1 MATPWPQQPAWPTPF
16 REHATRLS
24 TYLQDALACID
35 RTQSQPVPADLVK
48 VIIHGTLTFILKV
61 QHAPDLSTVCDALS
75 VLQTEAKAS
84 TENAVRM
91 LNAVKQELKTEIKN
105 TADTVHTIATTVQQ
119 NMRNGEEARTAA
131 KEAVEV
137 GKANLQMA
145 RQIKNAGPQTG
156 GALSY
161 AAMATRGAPLA
172 STANTQV
179 PRMAPMQTQRE
190 VVVTIRDPT
199 TVLSLRAMNPR
210 NLNAHVER
218 AIAQSG
224 NENIDSIKVL
234 SSNQLRSGDL
244 SIRTATSKEVEALK
258 QFADDWVHRIGNRAT
273 LRITTYG
280 IIAHGMRTSTIDME
294 RFEETR
300 DQLLLDNKPFIPQA
314 EIRYVGWLTRNAPTK
329 AASSVI
335 IEFSKAEDANKIID
349 EGLIWQG
356 EVFQCERY
364 ERQCRV
370 KQCFKCQH
378 YGHIGTQCKATIA
391 CGYCAQ
397 QHESRDCPSKL
408 ERNIPRKCAAC
419 RGEHEAW
426 SYQCPTRKEERA
438 KARAAYD
445 VRPYYHPVAETPRS
459 SIPSEVPAATV
470 RRSRLAQAPASTQP
484 APITRN
490 RSQTGRGQKR
500 TNAGTSVDS
509 AEQQNPSTQA
519 SGSQRPQR
527 HIIPTRRAMEATGS
541 STQQTQSGISQHME
555 IDSDNE
561 A

>member
-24 TYLQDALACID
+24 TYLQDALTCID

-48 VIIHGTLTFILKV
+48 IIIHGTLTFILKV

-75 VLQTEAKAS
+75 ILQTEAKATS
-84 TENAVRM
+84 DNTTRM
-91 LNAVKQELKTEIKN
+91 LDAVKQEFKTELKN
-105 TADTVHTIATTVQQ
+105 TTDTIHTIAANVQL
-119 NMRNGEEARTAA
+119 NIRAGEEAKTAA
-131 KEAVEV
+131 KEAAEV
-137 GKANLQMA
+137 GKASLEMA
-145 RQIKNAGPQTG
+145 RRIKNAGPQIG
-156 GALSY
+156 GTLSY
-161 AAMATRGAPLA
+161 AAMAARGATLA
-172 STANTQV
+172 GTSNTQV
-179 PRMAPMQTQRE
+179 PRMPSSQTQRE
-190 VVVTIRDPT
+190 VVVTIRDPN
-199 TVLSLRAMNPR
+199 TVQSLRAMNPR

-224 NENIDSIKVL
+224 NENIASIKVL
-234 SSNQLRSGDL
+234 SSNQLKSGDL
-244 SIRTATSKEVEALK
+244 SIKTATSTDTEALK
-258 QFADDWVHRIGNRAT
+258 QFADDWVHRVGNRAT
-273 LRITTYG
+273 IRITTYG
-280 IIAHGMRTSTIDME
+280 IIAHSIRTSTIDMT

-300 DQLLLDNKPFIPQA
+300 NQLLLDNKPFIPQA
-314 EIRYVGWLTRNAPTK
+314 EIKYIGWLTRNAPTK
-329 AASSVI
+329 AASSII
-335 IEFSKAEDANKIID
+335 IEFSKPEDANKIID

-397 QHESRDCPSKL
+397 EHESRDCPSKL
-408 ERNIPRKCAAC
+408 DRTIPRKCATC

-426 SYQCPTRKEERA
+426 NYQCPTRKEERA
-438 KARAAYD
+438 KAKAAYD
-445 VRPYYHPVAETPRS
+445 MRPHYHPVTETGRTLPLEE
-459 SIPSEVPAATV
+459 PGTAA
-470 RRSRLAQAPASTQP
+470 RRSRLTQVAVLTQP
-484 APITRN
+484 TPITRN

-500 TNAGTSVDS
+500 TNAGTTVDP
-509 AEQQNPSTQA
+509 AEQQNPPTQA
-519 SGSQRPQR
+519 NGSQRPQR
-527 HIIPTRRAMEATGS
+527 HIMPTRRAMEATGN
-541 STQQTQSGISQHME
+541 STRRTQGGNSQHME

>member
-24 TYLQDALACID
+24 TYLQEALTCID

-61 QHAPDLSTVCDALS
+61 QHAPDLSTVCDSLNI
-75 VLQTEAKAS
+75 LQTEAKAS
-84 TENAVRM
+84 SDNAAQM
-91 LNAVKQELKTEIKN
+91 LEAVKHELKNELKN
-105 TADTVHTIATTVQQ
+105 TADTINAIAANVQL
-119 NMRNGEEARTAA
+119 NMSAGEAAKTAA

-161 AAMATRGAPLA
+161 AAMVARGAPPA
-172 STANTQV
+172 GITNAQAT
-179 PRMAPMQTQRE
+179 RMPPMQTQRE

-224 NENIDSIKVL
+224 NENISGIRVL

-244 SIRTATSKEVEALK
+244 SIKTATSNETEALK
-258 QFADDWVHRIGNRAT
+258 QFADDWVNRVGNRAT
-273 LRITTYG
+273 IRITTYG
-280 IIAHGMRTSTIDME
+280 VIAHSIRTSTMDMD

-314 EIRYVGWLTRNAPTK
+314 EIKYVGWLTRSAPTK
-329 AASSVI
+329 AASSIV
-335 IEFSKAEDANKIID
+335 IEFSKPEDANKIID

-397 QHESRDCPSKL
+397 EHESRECPSKL
-408 ERNIPRKCAAC
+408 DRNIPRKCAAC
-419 RGEHEAW
+419 RGGHEAW

-445 VRPYYHPVAETPRS
+445 VRPYYHPVAETPRNN
-459 SIPSEVPAATV
+459 IPSEAPAAVV
-470 RRSRLAQAPASTQP
+470 RRSRPAQAPAPTQP

-490 RSQTGRGQKR
+490 RSQPGRGQKR
-500 TNAGTSVDS
+500 TNAGTTVDP
-509 AEQQNPSTQA
+509 ADQQNLPTQA

-527 HIIPTRRAMEATGS
+527 HVIPTRRVMEATGN
-541 STQQTQSGISQHME
+541 STQQTQTGNSQHME

>member
-1 MATPWPQQPAWPTPF
+1 M
-16 REHATRLS
+16 
-24 TYLQDALACID
+24 
-35 RTQSQPVPADLVK
+35 PADLVK

-75 VLQTEAKAS
+75 ILQTEAKAS
-84 TENAVRM
+84 TENAARM
-91 LNAVKQELKTEIKN
+91 LEAVKHELKTDIKN
-105 TADTVHTIATTVQQ
+105 TADTVHAIATNVQQ
-119 NMRNGEEARTAA
+119 NIRNGEEARTAA

-137 GKANLQMA
+137 GKASLEMA

-161 AAMATRGAPLA
+161 AAMAARGAPLA
-172 STANTQV
+172 GTSNTQV

-190 VVVTIRDPT
+190 VVVTIRDPS

-218 AIAQSG
+218 GIAQSG
-224 NENIDSIKVL
+224 NEHINSIKVL
-234 SSNQLRSGDL
+234 SSNQLKSGDL
-244 SIRTATSKEVEALK
+244 SIRTATNKEVEALK

-280 IIAHGMRTSTIDME
+280 IIAHGMRTSTIDMD

-314 EIRYVGWLTRNAPTK
+314 EIRYVGWLTRNALTK

-378 YGHIGTQCKATIA
+378 YGRIGTQCKATIA

-426 SYQCPTRKEERA
+426 SHQCPTRKEERA

-445 VRPYYHPVAETPRS
+445 VRPYYHPVAETPRNN
-459 SIPSEVPAATV
+459 IPLETPAATV
-470 RRSRLAQAPASTQP
+470 RRSRPAQGPASTQP

-527 HIIPTRRAMEATGS
+527 HIIPTRRAMEATGNT
-541 STQQTQSGISQHME
+541 TQLTQNGNGQHME
-555 IDSDNE
+555 INSDNE

>member
-24 TYLQDALACID
+24 TYLQEALTCID

-48 VIIHGTLTFILKV
+48 VIIHGMLTFILKV
-61 QHAPDLSTVCDALS
+61 QHAPDLSTVCDSLNI
-75 VLQTEAKAS
+75 LQTEAKAS
-84 TENAVRM
+84 SDNAAQM
-91 LNAVKQELKTEIKN
+91 LEAVKHELKNELKN
-105 TADTVHTIATTVQQ
+105 TADTINAIAANVQL
-119 NMRNGEEARTAA
+119 NMSAGEAAKTAA

-161 AAMATRGAPLA
+161 AAMVARGAPPA
-172 STANTQV
+172 GITNAQAT
-179 PRMAPMQTQRE
+179 RMPPMQTQRE

-224 NENIDSIKVL
+224 NENISGIRVL

-244 SIRTATSKEVEALK
+244 SIKTATSNETEALK
-258 QFADDWVHRIGNRAT
+258 QFADDWVNRVGNRAT
-273 LRITTYG
+273 IRITTYG
-280 IIAHGMRTSTIDME
+280 VIAHSIRTSTMDMD

-314 EIRYVGWLTRNAPTK
+314 EIKYVGWLTRSAPTK
-329 AASSVI
+329 AASSIV
-335 IEFSKAEDANKIID
+335 IEFSKPEDANKIID

-397 QHESRDCPSKL
+397 EHESRECPSKL
-408 ERNIPRKCAAC
+408 DRNIPRKCAAC
-419 RGEHEAW
+419 RGGHEAW

-445 VRPYYHPVAETPRS
+445 VRPYYHPVAETPRNN
-459 SIPSEVPAATV
+459 IPSEAPAAVV
-470 RRSRLAQAPASTQP
+470 RRSRPAQAPAPTQP

-490 RSQTGRGQKR
+490 RSQPGRRQKR
-500 TNAGTSVDS
+500 TNAGTTVDP
-509 AEQQNPSTQA
+509 ADQQNLPTQA

-527 HIIPTRRAMEATGS
+527 HVIPTRRVMEATGN
-541 STQQTQSGISQHME
+541 STQQTQTGNSQHME

>member
-1 MATPWPQQPAWPTPF
+1 
-16 REHATRLS
+16 
-24 TYLQDALACID
+24 
-35 RTQSQPVPADLVK
+35 
-48 VIIHGTLTFILKV
+48 
-61 QHAPDLSTVCDALS
+61 
-75 VLQTEAKAS
+75 
-84 TENAVRM
+84 
-91 LNAVKQELKTEIKN
+91 
-105 TADTVHTIATTVQQ
+105 
-119 NMRNGEEARTAA
+119 MRNGEEARTAA

-145 RQIKNAGPQTG
+145 RQIKNAGPHTG
-156 GALSY
+156 GAISY
-161 AAMATRGAPLA
+161 AAMAARGATLA
-172 STANTQV
+172 GTANTQV

-210 NLNAHVER
+210 NLNAHVEP
-218 AIAQSG
+218 AIAQSE
-224 NENIDSIKVL
+224 NKNIDSIKVL

-280 IIAHGMRTSTIDME
+280 IIAHGMRTSTMDMD

-300 DQLLLDNKPFIPQA
+300 DQLLLDNKPFTPQA
-314 EIRYVGWLTRNAPTK
+314 EIRYVGWLTRNALTK

-349 EGLIWQG
+349 EGLSWQG
-356 EVFQCERY
+356 EVFQWDWY

-397 QHESRDCPSKL
+397 EHESRVSPSKL
-408 ERNIPRKCAAC
+408 DRNVPRKCAAC

-438 KARAAYD
+438 KARAA
-445 VRPYYHPVAETPRS
+445 
-459 SIPSEVPAATV
+459 
-470 RRSRLAQAPASTQP
+470 
-484 APITRN
+484 
-490 RSQTGRGQKR
+490 
-500 TNAGTSVDS
+500 
-509 AEQQNPSTQA
+509 
-519 SGSQRPQR
+519 
-527 HIIPTRRAMEATGS
+527 
-541 STQQTQSGISQHME
+541 
-555 IDSDNE
+555 
-561 A
+561 

>member
-24 TYLQDALACID
+24 TYLQDALTCID
-35 RTQSQPVPADLVK
+35 RTQSQPIPADLVK
-48 VIIHGTLTFILKV
+48 IIIHGTLTFILKV

-75 VLQTEAKAS
+75 ILQTEAKATS
-84 TENAVRM
+84 DNNTRM
-91 LNAVKQELKTEIKN
+91 LDAVKQELKTELKN
-105 TADTVHTIATTVQQ
+105 TTDTIHTIAANVQL
-119 NMRNGEEARTAA
+119 NIRAGEEAKTAA
-131 KEAVEV
+131 KEAAEV
-137 GKANLQMA
+137 GKASLEMA
-145 RQIKNAGPQTG
+145 RRIKNAGPQTG
-156 GALSY
+156 GTLSY
-161 AAMATRGAPLA
+161 AAMAARGATLA
-172 STANTQV
+172 GTSNTQV
-179 PRMAPMQTQRE
+179 PRMPSSQTQRE
-190 VVVTIRDPT
+190 VVVTIRDPN
-199 TVLSLRAMNPR
+199 TVQSLRAMNPR

-224 NENIDSIKVL
+224 NENIASIKVL
-234 SSNQLRSGDL
+234 SSNQLKSGDL
-244 SIRTATSKEVEALK
+244 SIKTATSTDTEALK
-258 QFADDWVHRIGNRAT
+258 QFADDWVHRVGNRAT
-273 LRITTYG
+273 IRITTYG
-280 IIAHGMRTSTIDME
+280 IIAHSIRTSTIDMT

-300 DQLLLDNKPFIPQA
+300 NQLLLDNKPFIPQA
-314 EIRYVGWLTRNAPTK
+314 EIKYIGWLTRNAPTK
-329 AASSVI
+329 AASSII
-335 IEFSKAEDANKIID
+335 IEFSKPEDANKIID

-397 QHESRDCPSKL
+397 EHESRDCPSKL
-408 ERNIPRKCAAC
+408 DRTIPRKCATC

-426 SYQCPTRKEERA
+426 NHQCPTRKEEKA
-438 KARAAYD
+438 KAKAAYD
-445 VRPYYHPVAETPRS
+445 MRPYYHPVAETGGRIS
-459 SIPSEVPAATV
+459 LEEPATAT
-470 RRSRLAQAPASTQP
+470 RRSRLTQPAVSTQP
-484 APITRN
+484 TPITRN

-500 TNAGTSVDS
+500 TNAGTTVDP
-509 AEQQNPSTQA
+509 AEQQNPPTQA

-527 HIIPTRRAMEATGS
+527 HIMPTRRAMEANGN
-541 STQQTQSGISQHME
+541 STRRTQGGNSQHME

>member
-16 REHATRLS
+16 RGHATRLS
-24 TYLQDALACID
+24 TYLQDALTCID
-35 RTQSQPVPADLVK
+35 RTQNQPVPADLVK

-61 QHAPDLSTVCDALS
+61 QHAPDLSTVCDSLNI
-75 VLQTEAKAS
+75 LQTEAKAS
-84 TENAVRM
+84 SDNTARM
-91 LNAVKQELKTEIKN
+91 LDAVKQELKTELKN
-105 TADTVHTIATTVQQ
+105 TADTVNAIAANVKL
-119 NMRNGEEARTAA
+119 NMRAGEDAKTAA

-161 AAMATRGAPLA
+161 AAMAARGATLA
-172 STANTQV
+172 GTANTQV
-179 PRMAPMQTQRE
+179 SRMPPMQTQRE
-190 VVVTIRDPT
+190 VVVTIRDPS
-199 TVLSLRAMNPR
+199 TVSSLRAMNPR

-224 NENIDSIKVL
+224 NENIASIKVL

-244 SIRTATSKEVEALK
+244 SIKTATSNEAEALK
-258 QFADDWVHRIGNRAT
+258 QFADDWVNRIGNRAT
-273 LRITTYG
+273 IRITTYG
-280 IIAHGMRTSTIDME
+280 IIAHSIRTSTMDMDQ
-294 RFEETR
+294 FEETR
-300 DQLLLDNKPFIPQA
+300 DQILLDNKPFIPQA
-314 EIRYVGWLTRNAPTK
+314 EIKYIGWLTRNAPTK
-329 AASSVI
+329 AASSVV
-335 IEFSKAEDANKIID
+335 IEFSKPEDANKIID

-397 QHESRDCPSKL
+397 EHESRDCPSKL
-408 ERNIPRKCAAC
+408 DRNVPRKCAAC

-438 KARAAYD
+438 KAKAAYD
-445 VRPYYHPVAETPRS
+445 VRPYYHSVAETPRS
-459 SIPSEVPAATV
+459 SIPSEAPATTI
-470 RRSRLAQAPASTQP
+470 RRSRPAPARASTQP

-500 TNAGTSVDS
+500 TNAGTTVDP
-509 AEQQNPSTQA
+509 AEQQHPSTQA
-519 SGSQRPQR
+519 SNSQRPQR
-527 HIIPTRRAMEATGS
+527 HIIPTRRAMEATRNN
-541 STQQTQSGISQHME
+541 TQLAQSGNSRHME

>member
-24 TYLQDALACID
+24 TYLQDALTCID

-61 QHAPDLSTVCDALS
+61 QHAPDLSTVCDSLNI
-75 VLQTEAKAS
+75 LQTEAKAS
-84 TENAVRM
+84 SDNAAQM
-91 LNAVKQELKTEIKN
+91 LEAVKHELKNELKN
-105 TADTVHTIATTVQQ
+105 TADTINAIATNVQL
-119 NMRNGEEARTAA
+119 NMRAGEAAKTAA

-145 RQIKNAGPQTG
+145 RQIKNAGPPTG

-161 AAMATRGAPLA
+161 AAMVARGAPPA
-172 STANTQV
+172 GITNAQV
-179 PRMAPMQTQRE
+179 TRMAPMQTQRE

-224 NENIDSIKVL
+224 NENISGIKVL

-244 SIRTATSKEVEALK
+244 SIKTATSNETEALK
-258 QFADDWVHRIGNRAT
+258 QFADDWVNRVGNRASI
-273 LRITTYG
+273 RITTYG
-280 IIAHGMRTSTIDME
+280 IIAHSIRTSTMDMD

-314 EIRYVGWLTRNAPTK
+314 EIKYVGWLTRSAPTK
-329 AASSVI
+329 AASSVV
-335 IEFSKAEDANKIID
+335 IEFSKPEYANKIID

-397 QHESRDCPSKL
+397 EHESRDCPSKL
-408 ERNIPRKCAAC
+408 DRNVPRKCAAC

-445 VRPYYHPVAETPRS
+445 IRPHYHPVAETPRS
-459 SIPSEVPAATV
+459 SIPLEVPAATA
-470 RRSRLAQAPASTQP
+470 RRSRPAQAPAPTQP

-490 RSQTGRGQKR
+490 RSQSGRGQKR
-500 TNAGTSVDS
+500 TNAGTTVDP
-509 AEQQNPSTQA
+509 ADQQNPSIQA

-527 HIIPTRRAMEATGS
+527 HVIPTRRVMEATGN
-541 STQQTQSGISQHME
+541 STQQTQSGNSQHME

>member
-1 MATPWPQQPAWPTPF
+1 MATPWPQQPTWPTPF

-24 TYLQDALACID
+24 TYLQDALTCID
-35 RTQSQPVPADLVK
+35 GTQSQPVPADLVK

-75 VLQTEAKAS
+75 ILQTEAKAS

-91 LNAVKQELKTEIKN
+91 LDAVKHELKTELKN
-105 TADTVHTIATTVQQ
+105 TTDTVHAIAANVQV
-119 NMRNGEEARTAA
+119 NTRVGEDTKTAA

-145 RQIKNAGPQTG
+145 RQIKNAGSQAG
-156 GALSY
+156 GAASY
-161 AAMATRGAPLA
+161 AAMAARGATLA
-172 STANTQV
+172 GTANTQV
-179 PRMAPMQTQRE
+179 PRMPPMQTQRE
-190 VVVTIRDPT
+190 VVVNIRDPS
-199 TVLSLRAMNPR
+199 TVLNLRAMNPR

-218 AIAQSG
+218 AIRQSG
-224 NENIDSIKVL
+224 NENISSIKVL
-234 SSNQLRSGDL
+234 SSNQLKSGDL
-244 SIRTATSKEVEALK
+244 SIKTATINETEALK
-258 QFADDWVHRIGNRAT
+258 QFADDWVHRVGNRASI
-273 LRITTYG
+273 RITTYG
-280 IIAHGMRTSTIDME
+280 IIAHSIRTSTMDME

-314 EIRYVGWLTRNAPTK
+314 EIKYIGWLTRNAPTK
-329 AASSVI
+329 AFSSI
-335 IEFSKAEDANKIID
+335 TIEFSKPEDANKIID

-397 QHESRDCPSKL
+397 EHESRDCPSKL
-408 ERNIPRKCAAC
+408 DRNIPRKCAAC

-459 SIPSEVPAATV
+459 NIPLETPAATV
-470 RRSRLAQAPASTQP
+470 RRSRPVQAPASTQP
-484 APITRN
+484 TPISRN

-500 TNAGTSVDS
+500 TNVGTTVDS
-509 AEQQNPSTQA
+509 AEQHNSSTQA

-527 HIIPTRRAMEATGS
+527 HIIPTRRAMEASGN
-541 STQQTQSGISQHME
+541 STQQTQSGNSQHME
-555 IDSDNE
+555 IDLDND

>member
-24 TYLQDALACID
+24 TYLQDALTCID
-35 RTQSQPVPADLVK
+35 RTQTQPVPADLVK

-75 VLQTEAKAS
+75 ILQTEAKAS
-84 TENAVRM
+84 SDNAAQT
-91 LNAVKQELKTEIKN
+91 LETVKHEFKNELKN
-105 TADTVHTIATTVQQ
+105 TADTINAIAANLQL
-119 NMRNGEEARTAA
+119 NMRAGEAAKTAA

-137 GKANLQMA
+137 GKANPQMA
-145 RQIKNAGPQTG
+145 RQIKNAGPPTG

-161 AAMATRGAPLA
+161 AAMVARGAPPA
-172 STANTQV
+172 GTTNAQV
-179 PRMAPMQTQRE
+179 TRMPPMQTQRE

-224 NENIDSIKVL
+224 NENISGIKVL
-234 SSNQLRSGDL
+234 FSNQLRSGDL
-244 SIRTATSKEVEALK
+244 SIRTATSKETEALK

-280 IIAHGMRTSTIDME
+280 IIVHGIRTSTIDMDK
-294 RFEETR
+294 FEETR

-329 AASSVI
+329 AASSIVV
-335 IEFSKAEDANKIID
+335 EFSKPEDANKIID

-397 QHESRDCPSKL
+397 EQESRDCPSKL
-408 ERNIPRKCAAC
+408 DRNIPRKCAAC

-426 SYQCPTRKEERA
+426 SHQCPTRKEERA

-445 VRPYYHPVAETPRS
+445 VRPYCHPFAETPRN
-459 SIPSEVPAATV
+459 SIPSVVPVAAV
-470 RRSRLAQAPASTQP
+470 RRSRPAQAPTPTQP
-484 APITRN
+484 APNIRN
-490 RSQTGRGQKR
+490 RS
-500 TNAGTSVDS
+500 
-509 AEQQNPSTQA
+509 
-519 SGSQRPQR
+519 
-527 HIIPTRRAMEATGS
+527 
-541 STQQTQSGISQHME
+541 
-555 IDSDNE
+555 
-561 A
+561 

>member
-24 TYLQDALACID
+24 TYLQEALACID
-35 RTQSQPVPADLVK
+35 PTQSQPVPADLVK

-61 QHAPDLSTVCDALS
+61 QHAPDLSTVCDSLS
-75 VLQTEAKAS
+75 ILQTEAKAS
-84 TENAVRM
+84 SDNAAQM
-91 LNAVKQELKTEIKN
+91 LEAVKHELKNELKN
-105 TADTVHTIATTVQQ
+105 TADTVNAIAANVQL
-119 NMRNGEEARTAA
+119 NMRAGEAAKTAA

-161 AAMATRGAPLA
+161 AAMVARGAPPA
-172 STANTQV
+172 SITNAQV
-179 PRMAPMQTQRE
+179 TRMPPMQTQRE

-224 NENIDSIKVL
+224 NENISGIRVL

-244 SIRTATSKEVEALK
+244 SIKTATSSETEALK
-258 QFADDWVHRIGNRAT
+258 QFADDWVNRVGNRASI
-273 LRITTYG
+273 RITTYG
-280 IIAHGMRTSTIDME
+280 VIAHSIRTSTMDMDK
-294 RFEETR
+294 FEELR
-300 DQLLLDNKPFIPQA
+300 EQVLLDNKPFIPQA

-329 AASSVI
+329 AASSIV
-335 IEFSKAEDANKIID
+335 IEFSKPEDANKIID

-397 QHESRDCPSKL
+397 EHESRECPSKL
-408 ERNIPRKCAAC
+408 DRNVPRKCAAC
-419 RGEHEAW
+419 QGGHEAW
-426 SYQCPTRKEERA
+426 NYQCPTRKEERA

-445 VRPYYHPVAETPRS
+445 VRPYYHPVAETPRN
-459 SIPSEVPAATV
+459 SIPSEAPAAAV
-470 RRSRLAQAPASTQP
+470 RRSRPAQAPAPTQP

-490 RSQTGRGQKR
+490 RSQPGRGQKR
-500 TNAGTSVDS
+500 TNAGTAVDP
-509 AEQQNPSTQA
+509 ADQQNPSTQA

-527 HIIPTRRAMEATGS
+527 HVIPTRRVMEATGN
-541 STQQTQSGISQHME
+541 STQQMQSGNSPHME